1 MQSGQRRLAHRQ
13 TRHCASGNRV
23 ICYGMTH
30 DLMLGV
36 EVAPTYLTFGSSC
49 VTSLGEK
56 PLAQMYEGGIVA
68 RVLGGKKR
76 R

>member
-1 MQSGQRRLAHRQ
+1 MRA
-13 TRHCASGNRV
+13 ANRV
-23 ICYGMTH
+23 ICYRMTH
-30 DLMLGV
+30 DMVLGV
-36 EVAPTYLTFGSSC
+36 EVAPRDLTFGSSC